1 MWQEID
7 SVVPEVSVLRRLL
20 FATAHLSKEC
30 PKYWNIVTKFS
41 FGSCDNL
48 EDVEVLVENLEF
60 LDSKAFETDQ
70 GLLKE
75 LHSAEGYHKQPL
87 GIVLI
92 SSNTTCRLCGGK
104 LLVRADRPS
113 SMTVYTDDMGTVN
126 ATHFR
131 KYCQNSRKQCHFTQ
145 YYGFHKNSDSGNIS
159 FDQDWEQHQYL
170 VSTSKTAFSLS
181 FLKRFEAELL
191 LGQVSFNQKSA
202 IYNFYNKY
210 EQVIKKTSSDVIA
223 NSARVNKENMRES
236 R

>member
-7 SVVPEVSVLRRLL
+7 SVVPEVIVLRRLL

-48 EDVEVLVENLEF
+48 EDVKVLVENLEF

-70 GLLKE
+70 RLLKV

-104 LLVRADRPS
+104 LLVRVDRPS

-126 ATHFR
+126 ATPFH

-145 YYGFHKNSDSGNIS
+145 YYGFTRT
-159 FDQDWEQHQYL
+159 
-170 VSTSKTAFSLS
+170 VTA
-181 FLKRFEAELL
+181 E
-191 LGQVSFNQKSA
+191 
-202 IYNFYNKY
+202 
-210 EQVIKKTSSDVIA
+210 TSSLTRIG
-223 NSARVNKENMRES
+223 NNTSIWYPLPKWHFHYLFS
-236 R
+236 RGLRQSFC